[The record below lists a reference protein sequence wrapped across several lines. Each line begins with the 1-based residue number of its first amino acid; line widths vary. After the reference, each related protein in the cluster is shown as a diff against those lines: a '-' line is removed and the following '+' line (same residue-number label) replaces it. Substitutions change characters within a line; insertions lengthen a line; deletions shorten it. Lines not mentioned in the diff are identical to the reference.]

1 MQLIQRFK
9 VHEIYTH
16 LQWLENDF
24 LGYLKEWKDSVAA
37 RDDVTKAQK
46 PRMCLSKETLEGLHI
61 TGIVYPQKNSIRPK
75 KFYLQFKSFVAIVRY
90 LLGVPGVQYILSEK
104 LSQDP
109 LENYFGQQR
118 ARGGRCDNP
127 TMSDC
132 LHSAQSLRVQRSF
145 ALQPVRGNCSKK
157 RKLFQKSP
165 QPLMTLH
172 YLKGPAK
179 TKKN

>member
-1 MQLIQRFK
+1 M
-9 VHEIYTH
+9 
-16 LQWLENDF
+16 
-24 LGYLKEWKDSVAA
+24 
-37 RDDVTKAQK
+37 
-46 PRMCLSKETLEGLHI
+46 
-61 TGIVYPQKNSIRPK
+61 
-75 KFYLQFKSFVAIVRY
+75 KSFVAIVRY

-157 RKLFQKSP
+157 RKLFSEEP
-165 QPLMTLH
+165 PTIDDTPLP
-172 YLKGPAK
+172 KRPRK
-179 TKKN
+179 NKKN